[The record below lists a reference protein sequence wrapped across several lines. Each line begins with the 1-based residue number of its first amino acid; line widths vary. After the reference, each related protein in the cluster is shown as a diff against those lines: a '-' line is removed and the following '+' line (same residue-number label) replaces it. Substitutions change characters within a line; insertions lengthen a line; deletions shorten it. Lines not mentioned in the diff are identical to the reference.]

1 MNFFTKLNLKLRNT
15 FLPKPSFA
23 GYEVYTDGSYKEGR
37 GAWAFVV
44 VQKGLVIHEAAS
56 FAKKTSSNRMEFQ
69 AAIEALTY
77 LPPRS
82 QVRLYTDSR
91 ILIENMTVH
100 SAVWKS
106 LGWKKKNQQEIPN
119 VDLFKSLDDLNTQHQ
134 ISWHWVKAHSGIGH
148 NERCDELCIQA
159 RETLKAY
166 AKN

>member
-1 MNFFTKLNLKLRNT
+1 MNFFTKLFSRFT
-15 FLPKPSFA
+15 SPAFA

-37 GAWAFVV
+37 GAWAFVI
-44 VQKGLVIHEAAS
+44 VQKGVVIQEAAS

-69 AAIEALTY
+69 AAIEALNF
-77 LPPRS
+77 LPPQS

-91 ILIENMTVH
+91 ILIENVTVH

-119 VDLFKSLDDLNTQHQ
+119 VDLFKDLDTLNAQHQ
-134 ISWHWVKAHSGIGH
+134 ISWHWVKAHSGKVY

-159 RETLKAY
+159 RENLKAY